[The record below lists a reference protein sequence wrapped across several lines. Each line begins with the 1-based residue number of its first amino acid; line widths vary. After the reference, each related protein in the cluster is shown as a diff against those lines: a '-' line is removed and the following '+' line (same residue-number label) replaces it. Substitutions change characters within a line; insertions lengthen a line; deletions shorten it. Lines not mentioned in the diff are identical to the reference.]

1 VKHPRAFLLIVS
13 AALTIGCASGAYSL
27 RPIGEHRGSVA
38 GFAWFAAMA
47 AAGSALT
54 LAAGADLIGS
64 RD

>member
-1 VKHPRAFLLIVS
+1 MKHPRAFILIVS

-27 RPIGEHRGSVA
+27 RPIGEHRGSAA
-38 GFAWFAAMA
+38 GFVWFAALA

-54 LAAGADLIGS
+54 LAAGTDLISS

>member
-1 VKHPRAFLLIVS
+1 MKHPRAFILIVS
-13 AALTIGCASGAYSL
+13 AAMTIGCASGAYSL
-27 RPIGEHRGSVA
+27 RPIGEHRGTVA

-54 LAAGADLIGS
+54 LAAGADLISS